1 MAAAGAETHAAV
13 SRAAAKIG
21 TKAAVITASTTKGG
35 NKATAASARRLGRR
49 RNGQGDGKRRH
60 DRQK

>member
-1 MAAAGAETHAAV
+1 V

-21 TKAAVITASTTKGG
+21 AKAAVITASTTKGG
-35 NKATAASARRLGRR
+35 NKATAASARRLGGR